1 MTNRG
6 QIARRLRP
14 PQHENRQPEQQTP
27 RLPLPPTDVR
37 DRRARGRLSGKVA
50 LITSGHSGIGRSVAI
65 AFAKAGADVA
75 IIYLNEHREA
85 EDTRQR
91 ILRENRRCILIAGNV
106 AKEDFCRY
114 AVKRTIAAF
123 KHLDILVNNTAE
135 QAGPPSQEIRGD
147 QRDRSLRTNLLG
159 MFRLTRAAMPYL
171 ASGGTII
178 NTTAVTAWRDAQL
191 IDDAATTATIVS
203 FTRSTARALIYRR
216 ICVNAVT
223 AASTS
228 AFDDITPSYVLL
240 AAQDGPFITGQ
251 ALHAKAGEAAA

>member
-1 MTNRG
+1 
-6 QIARRLRP
+6 L
-14 PQHENRQPEQQTP
+14 
-27 RLPLPPTDVR
+27 LPTDVR
-37 DRRARGRLSGKVA
+37 DRRARGKLSGKVA
-50 LITSGHSGIGRSVAI
+50 LVTSGHSGIGRSVAI

-91 ILRENRRCILIAGNV
+91 ILRANGRCILIAGNV
-106 AKEDFCRY
+106 AREDFCRY

-123 KHLDILVNNTAE
+123 KRLDILVNNTAE
-135 QAGPPSQEIRGD
+135 QTGPAPQEIAGD

-178 NTTAVTAWRDAQL
+178 NTTAVTAWRDNAQL
-191 IDDAATTATIVS
+191 IDDAATTETIVS
-203 FTRSTARALIYRR
+203 FTRSIARALICRR

-223 AASTS
+223 VAPTS
-228 AFDDITPSYVLL
+228 SLDGVTPSYVLL

>member
-1 MTNRG
+1 
-6 QIARRLRP
+6 
-14 PQHENRQPEQQTP
+14 
-27 RLPLPPTDVR
+27 LPPADVR

-50 LITSGHSGIGRSVAI
+50 LVTSGHSGIGRSVAI

-91 ILRENRRCILIAGNV
+91 ILRESRRCILIAGNV

-135 QAGPPSQEIRGD
+135 QVGPASQEIRSD

-159 MFRLTRAAMPYL
+159 MFRMTRAAMPYL

-178 NTTAVTAWRDAQL
+178 NTTAVTAWRDNAQL
-191 IDDAATTATIVS
+191 IDDAATTETIAS
-203 FTRSTARALIYRR
+203 FTRSIARALIYRR

-228 AFDDITPSYVLL
+228 SLDDITPSYVLL
-240 AAQDGPFITGQ
+240 AARDGPFITGQ